1 MKFHLG
7 LILILFYLNNCQI
20 EIDNFLTPPYQEM
33 NFKDDDIGNI
43 IFYFVDS
50 VVKENFTKIYL
61 SNSTKELILYNYN
74 TSTNLCT
81 FRNTMVK
88 CIYQKEKPTMGDE
101 NNQDYKYYYSL
112 KYITN
117 NGTNYKGLVTVA
129 VNSSNFIKFASIFFL
144 IFLF

>member
-50 VVKENFTKIYL
+50 VVRENFTKIYL
-61 SNSTKELILYNYN
+61 SNSTKELILYNS
-74 TSTNLCT
+74 STNLCT

>member
-61 SNSTKELILYNYN
+61 SNSTKELILYNSN

-81 FRNTMVK
+81 F
-88 CIYQKEKPTMGDE
+88 
-101 NNQDYKYYYSL
+101 
-112 KYITN
+112 
-117 NGTNYKGLVTVA
+117 
-129 VNSSNFIKFASIFFL
+129 
-144 IFLF
+144 